1 MKDFISTTF
10 SPQSLLNF
18 FAKDRS
24 VLGIDVGTSSLKII
38 QIRREKEQAVLETYG
53 ELSAAAYSGGEPGR
67 AVLLADEKV
76 SEMIVDLKKEAGATA
91 KRAVIGIPVR
101 YSFITVVEMPELTDE
116 RRKILAKSLSAK
128 LEESKISLRQERDK
142 IWKDIQEKEKDGE
155 ISEDDKFR
163 FKDEMQKI
171 VDGISDKLEET
182 AKTKEKEIIG

>member
-1 MKDFISTTF
+1 MITPYNF
-10 SPQSLLNF
+10 LNF
-18 FAKDRS
+18 QSQISEIESKFKNQLALVRTGRANPAL
-24 VLGIDVGTSSLKII
+24 VENILID
-38 QIRREKEQAVLETYG
+38 TYG
-53 ELSAAAYSGGEPGR
+53 AKTPLKHVASISAEDARTLRISPWDASSIKSIEVAISASNLGAQPI
-67 AVLLADEKV
+67 ADGQSVRV
-76 SEMIVDLKKEAGATA
+76 SL
-91 KRAVIGIPVR
+91 
-101 YSFITVVEMPELTDE
+101 PELTDE

>member
-1 MKDFISTTF
+1 MSYDF
-10 SPQSLLNF
+10 
-18 FAKDRS
+18 
-24 VLGIDVGTSSLKII
+24 SSLKKRGEEIKDWFKQEAASLRTGRANPALVENI
-38 QIRREKEQAVLETYG
+38 LIDTYG
-53 ELSAAAYSGGEPGR
+53 AKTPLKHVASISAEDARTLRISPWDASSIKSIEVAISASNLGAQPI
-67 AVLLADEKV
+67 ADGQSVRV
-76 SEMIVDLKKEAGATA
+76 SL
-91 KRAVIGIPVR
+91 
-101 YSFITVVEMPELTDE
+101 PELTDE